1 MPSYLT
7 ERPITV
13 EIRNGHGEV
22 HVELIDT
29 DTTTVTVTAVAG
41 HPFGFLD
48 DLLTSLPTSRRRA
61 SSRPADGA
69 AAADAVRID
78 YELIP
83 GDGGLLLVDT
93 QPTVQNWRAAFAVAI
108 TAPSGSGVRVQGQSA
123 EVTVTGTA
131 GLVDLRTTS
140 GDVTVATVTGT
151 SRVHSA
157 SGDIRL
163 GRADA
168 DVDLRTA
175 SGDVNVGR
183 VAGKAKVHSTS
194 GDIALDFPA
203 GDIDV
208 RSVSGDVRIGAAS
221 TGVAQIAAVTG
232 DVEIGVTAGR
242 RAAIDLSTISGDT
255 RTDFAVSTD
264 PAVDFDE
271 PEADAPFSISVRTTS
286 GDIRLCRAA

>member
-7 ERPITV
+7 ERPITI
-13 EIRNGHGEV
+13 EIRNSHGEV
-22 HVELIDT
+22 SVELT
-29 DTTTVTVTAVAG
+29 DTEMTTVTVTAVAG

-48 DLLTSLPTSRRRA
+48 DLLTSLPGAWRRTSG
-61 SSRPADGA
+61 RPPDGVA
-69 AAADAVRID
+69 AAEAVRVD

-93 QPTVQNWRAAFAVAI
+93 QPAVHNWRAAFAIAI
-108 TAPSGSGVRVQGQSA
+108 TAPSGSGVRVQSQSA
-123 EVTVTGTA
+123 DVTVTGTA
-131 GLVDLRTTS
+131 GLADLRTTS
-140 GDVTVATVTGT
+140 GDVTVGTVTGT

-163 GRADA
+163 TRADA

-175 SGDVNVGR
+175 SGDLTIGR
-183 VAGKAKVHSTS
+183 VAGKARVHSTS
-194 GDIALDFPA
+194 GDISLDAAA

-221 TGVAQIAAVTG
+221 TGMAQIAAVSG

-242 RAAIDLSTISGDT
+242 RATIDLNTISGDT
-255 RTDFAVSTD
+255 RTDFPVSAE
-264 PAVDFDE
+264 PAADLDE
-271 PEADAPFSISVRTTS
+271 PETAAPLTISVRTTS